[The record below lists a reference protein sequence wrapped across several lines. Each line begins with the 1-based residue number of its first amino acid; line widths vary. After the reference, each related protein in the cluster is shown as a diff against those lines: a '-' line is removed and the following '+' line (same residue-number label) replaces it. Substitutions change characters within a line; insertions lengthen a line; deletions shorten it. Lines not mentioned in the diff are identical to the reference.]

1 MSKATDEKF
10 ITLDAG
16 INKVTVGTIPM
27 SKLAIRRKNYR
38 KMNAQQKETLQAS
51 VDKFGFQDLITVV
64 KNTDGTYGIV
74 DGHHRVDELQSRGA
88 DRIPVVLL
96 PEGLSKTDADLGT
109 LSFNVSAEVV
119 DTEFASLVQELM
131 AEGADVDEIR
141 KHATI
146 SATFMDALQG
156 HLNEPTGL
164 PDGTD
169 DLQYGI
175 GGGKTPK
182 TKKPP
187 SAKLVV
193 LLYTNEE
200 NGEVYPTFCL
210 THKDTILD
218 AEVRTVLEAE
228 GLKIEEVEPVWF
240 ENGPNLLEKLAESAT
255 EEEDE

>member
-1 MSKATDEKF
+1 MSKEAKEKF
-10 ITLDAG
+10 VTLDAG
-16 INKVTVGTIPM
+16 INQVTVGTIPM

-64 KNTDGTYGIV
+64 KNEDGTYGIV
-74 DGHHRVDELQSRGA
+74 DGHHRVEELQSRGA

-96 PEGLSKTDADLGT
+96 PEGLSKTDADLGM

-119 DTEFASLVQELM
+119 DAEFATMIQDLM
-131 AEGADVDEIR
+131 EAGADADEIR

-146 SATFMDALQG
+146 SSAFMDALQTS
-156 HLNEPTGL
+156 LSEPADM
-164 PDGTD
+164 PDD
-169 DLQYGI
+169 SLQEGV

-182 TKKPP
+182 AKKPP
-187 SAKLVV
+187 STKLVV
-193 LLYTNEE
+193 LLYTDPETK
-200 NGEVYPTFCL
+200 EVYPTFGL

-218 AEVRTVLEAE
+218 SEVRAVLEAE

-255 EEEDE
+255 EEETE